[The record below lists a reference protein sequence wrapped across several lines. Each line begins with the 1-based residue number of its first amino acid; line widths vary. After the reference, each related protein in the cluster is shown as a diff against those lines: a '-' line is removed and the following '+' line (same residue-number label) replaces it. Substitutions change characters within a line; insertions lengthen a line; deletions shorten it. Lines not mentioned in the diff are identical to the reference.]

1 MGTQRAERTA
11 SGRPQA
17 RHKFTYCH
25 GEARRRAE
33 GRKIH
38 RNRESLSAAPPR
50 QRHLHREKPC
60 PSGSGSRT
68 QGPSFHSQAQPA
80 APPPHLPGP
89 PSHLLPPQRRGPA
102 APAPGRP
109 IRRSLPP
116 AAAAPSPAAPRPGS
130 GPEQHLTEGAL
141 SRTGSSPSAPEG
153 AKAVPPAVHHPP
165 SRAPTARWDC
175 GPGDTWPLHP
185 PST

>member
-38 RNRESLSAAPPR
+38 CNRESLSAAPPR
-50 QRHLHREKPC
+50 QRHASQGEALSKWEWQPHPGPLLPL
-60 PSGSGSRT
+60 PSTAPRIC
-68 QGPSFHSQAQPA
+68 QAHPLTSSLLNSEAQQPLRPA
-80 APPPHLPGP
+80 ALSGEASPLPPPHHQRLPGRA
-89 PSHLLPPQRRGPA
+89 QA
-102 APAPGRP
+102 TN
-109 IRRSLPP
+109 
-116 AAAAPSPAAPRPGS
+116 
-130 GPEQHLTEGAL
+130 EHLTEGAL

-153 AKAVPPAVHHPP
+153 AKAAPPAVHHPP
-165 SRAPTARWDC
+165 SRAPTARWDR
-175 GPGDTWPLHP
+175 GPGDTGPLHP
-185 PST
+185 QST